1 MPQDKQLETQDANSL
16 DPVRHR
22 ADELVSAIGRDTFF
36 SLFSEVLG
44 DSLDFEFLI
53 VFLYRKDA
61 APARL
66 HDSITA
72 ARHRRGLNNYLK
84 NTYVLN
90 PFYQALRKGVEPGVY
105 FMKQFTPAP
114 CDLETRRQEF
124 RLRVDSYEEIG
135 FLTEDWPSGMQELLL
150 VMPIDSSTLIEVSLS
165 KKEAGGGFTG
175 RNVSELRNAF
185 PFFHALIGK
194 HWEIASHLLA
204 PELEAPLLE
213 RLFIAFG
220 QDLLSER
227 ERQVI
232 RLVLLGHS
240 STSIA
245 LNLDVALP
253 TVKSHRRNAYAK
265 LGISSQA
272 ELFALFMSSVHKLRD
287 SHEGSA
293 QRTGS
298 GKNT

>member
-1 MPQDKQLETQDANSL
+1 MPQGNSTKPRGASSPKL
-16 DPVRHR
+16 IRDR
-22 ADELVSAIGRDTFF
+22 ADELVSAIGRDDFF
-36 SLFSEVLG
+36 ALLSSALG
-44 DSLDFEFLI
+44 DILHFEFLI

-72 ARHRRGLNNYLK
+72 ARHRKGLNNYLK

-105 FMKQFTPAP
+105 FMKNFMPAP
-114 CDLETRRQEF
+114 CDLENRQQDF

-150 VMPIDSSTLIEVSLS
+150 VMPIDPSTLVEVSLS
-165 KKEAGGGFTG
+165 KKEAGGGFTAG
-175 RNVSELRNAF
+175 NVTELRGVF
-185 PFFHALIGK
+185 SFLHALIRK
-194 HWEIASHLLA
+194 HWEVASHLLA

-213 RLFIAFG
+213 RLFMNFG
-220 QDLLSER
+220 QDVLSER

-240 STSIA
+240 STSVA
-245 LNLDVALP
+245 LNLGVALP

-265 LGISSQA
+265 LEISSQA
-272 ELFALFMSSVHKLRD
+272 ELFALFMSSVHELRD
-287 SHEGSA
+287 SL
-293 QRTGS
+293 
-298 GKNT
+298 